1 MDKPKK
7 DGKLKT
13 EQGKPEQFQ
22 EETID
27 KSLAKKKVPR
37 SKPKEQKPK
46 TKGSKKDMLYIMR
59 HNEKLFPTTHGNA
72 LLMYQRNEIIEGLGL
87 IIRQYLLCGDDIQI
101 PYLGT
106 LKKVKTAK
114 RTVHVPTVQGEIAV
128 EEGYSIKF
136 VPSKEF
142 KELLRKPKEHKDEQ
156 PDEQPEELP

>member
-7 DGKLKT
+7 DGQLKT
-13 EQGKPEQFQ
+13 EQVQ
-22 EETID
+22 EETTE
-27 KSLAKKKVPR
+27 PT
-37 SKPKEQKPK
+37 EHKPK

-59 HNEKLFPTTHGNA
+59 HNEKLFPTTHGDA
-72 LLMYQRNEIIEGLGL
+72 LLVYQRNEIIEGLGL

-114 RTVHVPTVQGEIAV
+114 RTVHVPTVQGEIEV

-142 KELLRKPKEHKDEQ
+142 KELLRKSPKKQQET
-156 PDEQPEELP
+156 EQPEELP